1 MLSLPIAE
9 IITRIS
15 LLNWPEMKATNN
27 GSCSKSNKKGNL
39 QVAAQMQS
47 MSPTTSTEPIVKM
60 TRNKSYTLPY

>member
-1 MLSLPIAE
+1 
-9 IITRIS
+9 
-15 LLNWPEMKATNN
+15 MKATNN